1 MQEFTGLQY
10 LMIDI
15 ASHFGLDKKDWNV
28 RLEWTIAHED
38 ELEDLLVKADEPAL
52 YYAAV
57 QAYRAVQREELIGY
71 PISLDAT
78 SSGLQILACLAC
90 DELSAKL
97 CNVIST
103 GHREDAYTNIYMK
116 MCAKLGEQGK
126 ILREDVKRAVMTSL
140 YGSEAVPEE
149 VFGEGVLLN
158 TFHQTMEE
166 EACLAWELNKMLLRL
181 WDDNALMTNWVLPDN
196 FHVQIK
202 VMDKIKET
210 FHFLNE
216 PYQVIKKV
224 NKPIKNGRSLG
235 ANIVHSLDGMIVR
248 EVQRRCNYNVNTI
261 KRVLNAI
268 NTTISCYKEDED
280 AVMVKTLWNHYKESG
295 YLSARILNHIN
306 ENNIIL
312 VDRKVIQELI
322 DSLPEEPFE
331 LLTIHD
337 CFRCHPNYGNDLR
350 KQYNIQLA
358 MIAKSD
364 MLNYILTQCL
374 GRKFNLKKDNPDMWK
389 QVLDAEYALS

>member
-216 PYQVIKKV
+216 PYQVIRKI

-322 DSLPEEPFE
+322 DSLPEEQFE